1 MRRQYAAGITE
12 VASRVLSSLPMARI
26 GKYKLEAE
34 IGRGGFGRVYR
45 AFDPTV
51 GRTVAIKI
59 LITDNDKD
67 LLARFRREATATGK
81 LRHKNIVTIYE
92 YGEQE
97 NTPYLVMEYLE
108 GEDLKTAI
116 AGGHITTLFDK

>member
-1 MRRQYAAGITE
+1 
-12 VASRVLSSLPMARI
+12 MATI
-26 GKYKLEAE
+26 GKYRLQNE
-34 IGRGGFGRVYR
+34 IGRGGFGRVFR

-59 LITDNDKD
+59 LISDNDKD

-81 LRHKNIVTIYE
+81 LRHKNIVTVYD
-92 YGEQE
+92 YGEQD

-108 GEDLKTAI
+108 GEDLKSRI
-116 AGGHITTLFDK
+116 ASGRVSTLFDKTSIMTQ